1 MAEKSTSKQ
10 SARARGANSAARKA
24 APAVKVTKKSAS
36 KVARKT
42 VAHQLPKRKA
52 ASQKVAGKKE
62 SSKKAALG
70 RARLAA
76 AGNREGSDVAPSKPT
91 ALVTGSNYRRYLK
104 PSASPS
110 WNKAASAATIAAAGF
125 RVPRPTRRSPGKVA
139 KAANPGLV
147 VDRGELSQTVKDY
160 GDALIIELDRLVV
173 PTVLKRVR
181 DGAALPPP
189 GELAKRMLAVAP
201 APVPANKMAEQIGP
215 EFYDTTGVMV
225 VLAQPGADPISK
237 QAVEQRRKRR
247 TLLALQTSDSRWIYP
262 IWQFVDHDVMP
273 GLAEV
278 VGVFGDQPM
287 WSIGTWLTTPSV
299 EFDGRSAAEWLAE
312 RRDWDHLIR
321 VAKHTAQRWAS

>member
-1 MAEKSTSKQ
+1 VAEKSASKQ
-10 SARARGANSAARKA
+10 SASARGANSAARKA
-24 APAVKVTKKSAS
+24 APTVEATKKSAF
-36 KVARKT
+36 KVARKSL
-42 VAHQLPKRKA
+42 AHQSPKRKA

-62 SSKKAALG
+62 ASKKAAPSP
-70 RARLAA
+70 ARLAA
-76 AGNREGSDVAPSKPT
+76 AGNREGSHVAPSKPS
-91 ALVTGSNYRRYLK
+91 AFVTGSNLKSYLK

-110 WNKAASAATIAAAGF
+110 WNRAPSAATIAAVGF
-125 RVPRPTRRSPGKVA
+125 RVPRPTRRSPRKVA
-139 KAANPGLV
+139 KAARPGLM
-147 VDRGELSQTVKDY
+147 VDRGALPQTVKDY

-181 DGAALPPP
+181 EGVALPPP
-189 GELAKRMLAVAP
+189 RELAKRMLAVAP
-201 APVPANKMAEQIGP
+201 ARVLANQMAEQIGP

-278 VGVFGDQPM
+278 VGVFGDHSM

-299 EFDGRSAAEWLAE
+299 EFDGQSAAEWLAE